1 MRSADL
7 QRFELPPI
15 GPAVSVA
22 FPSIARERLA
32 NGLAVWV
39 IPRPVIPTAA
49 MVLVV
54 DGGSD
59 RDPDDRP
66 GLAGLTA
73 DMLDEAAGGRDTMA
87 LADAFAKLGTA
98 PALDVGPDVT
108 TCGCTT
114 LARNLQ
120 PVMML
125 LADMVQRP
133 HLADADLVRV
143 RELRQH
149 RLRQLSATAGA
160 LADRAFL
167 RAVFPNHPYGHG
179 ALGTTV
185 ALEAMTIDDVRRF
198 HEARFR
204 PARATLII
212 AGDLTI
218 GSAVEAATQA
228 FGGWSQSGTERAQA
242 AAPVESS
249 AAVPNSASAD
259 PAALAAQVPLAPVV
273 LVDRP
278 LSPQSELRV
287 GHRAPGRRTPAYHAL
302 VTVNAILGGQF
313 SSRLNANLRET
324 RGYTYGAR
332 SSFDLRRTGGTFACE
347 TSVQADATAAAIVEV
362 LRECEGIRVDDAIG
376 GDELARAKAALT
388 RGYARNFETA
398 EQIVR
403 AAVQLATFGLPDRT
417 FDEFVPEI
425 ARTDAAEIVRTARQY
440 IQPDQCAIVV
450 VGDVQ
455 SYRRAVDAFGRPV
468 HEVVPEF

>member
-39 IPRPVIPTAA
+39 IPRPIIPTVA
-49 MVLVV
+49 MVLVI
-54 DGGSD
+54 DGGSG
-59 RDPDDRP
+59 RDPDDLP

-73 DMLDEAAGGRDTMA
+73 DMLDEAAGGRDAMA

-98 PALDVGPDVT
+98 PALDVGPDIT
-108 TCGCTT
+108 ACGCTT

-120 PVMML
+120 PVMLL
-125 LADMVQRP
+125 LADLVQRP
-133 HLADADLVRV
+133 HLADVDLVRV

-160 LADRAFL
+160 SADRAFL
-167 RAVFPNHPYGHG
+167 RTVFPNHPYGHG
-179 ALGTTV
+179 ALGTTP
-185 ALEAMTIDDVRRF
+185 ALEAMAIDDVRRF
-198 HEARFR
+198 HEVLFR
-204 PARATLII
+204 PASATLII
-212 AGDLTI
+212 AGDVTI
-218 GSAVEAATQA
+218 ATAVEAATQA
-228 FGGWSQSGTERAQA
+228 FGGWSQAA
-242 AAPVESS
+242 AAPAQALPPVES
-249 AAVPNSASAD
+249 
-259 PAALAAQVPLAPVV
+259 PAADADVLSAHPAAQAVPLAPVV

-287 GHRAPGRRTPAYHAL
+287 GHAAPGRNTPAYHAL

-332 SSFDLRRTGGTFACE
+332 SSFDLRRTVGTFACE
-347 TSVQADATAAAIVEV
+347 TSVQADATAAAIVEI
-362 LRECEGIRVDDAIG
+362 LHECEGIRVDDAIG
-376 GDELARAKAALT
+376 EDELARAKAALT

-417 FDEFVPEI
+417 FDEFVPGI
-425 ARTDAAEIVRTARQY
+425 AQADAAEIVRTARQY
-440 IQPDQCAIVV
+440 IQPDRCAIVV

-455 SYRRAVDAFGRPV
+455 SYRRAVEALGRPV
-468 HEVVPEF
+468 HDVVPEF

>member
-7 QRFELPPI
+7 RRFELPPI

-22 FPSIARERLA
+22 FPTIARERLA

-39 IPRPVIPTAA
+39 IPRPVIPTVA

-120 PVMML
+120 PVLSL
-125 LADMVQRP
+125 LADMIRRP
-133 HLADADLVRV
+133 HLAEADLVRV

-160 LADRAFL
+160 SADRAFL

-179 ALGTTV
+179 ALGTTP
-185 ALEAMTIDDVRRF
+185 ALEAMSIDDVRRF
-198 HEARFR
+198 HEALFG

-212 AGDLTI
+212 AGDVTI
-218 GSAVEAATQA
+218 GTAVEAATQA
-228 FGGWSQSGTERAQA
+228 FAGWSQTTTVPAPA
-242 AAPVESS
+242 AAPVEF
-249 AAVPNSASAD
+249 AAVADAVSAD
-259 PAALAAQVPLAPVV
+259 PAALAAPVPLAPVV

-287 GHRAPGRRTPAYHAL
+287 GHRAPGRSTPVYHAL

-332 SSFDLRRTGGTFACE
+332 SSFDLRRTSGTFACD
-347 TSVQADATAAAIVEV
+347 TSVQADATAAAIVEI
-362 LRECEGIRVDDAIG
+362 LRECDGIRVDDAIG

-417 FDEFVPEI
+417 FDEFVPGI
-425 ARTDAAEIVRTARQY
+425 AHIDAAEIVRTARQY
-440 IQPDQCAIVV
+440 IQPDRCAIVV

-455 SYRRAVDAFGRPV
+455 SYRRAVEALGRPV